1 MSPAGSLRE
10 PVAAASRALAAAG
23 LVRATS
29 GNVSARDGDRVAV
42 TPTGAVLADLSPEQ
56 VVVVGLDGAVV
67 EGDGRPTSELPLHLG
82 VIERFGAGAVVHT
95 HPPVGTA
102 LSLVIDELPCVHY
115 EMHALG
121 GAVRVAPY
129 RTFGTPEL
137 AEGVLGAL
145 EGRSAALMANHGAI
159 TFGADLA
166 QAVERA
172 NLLEWVCTL
181 YWRAAAIGEPR
192 ALGADAMS
200 AVRAQLR
207 AKDYRSMLDMSGER
221 SPAVTPAGAASSMRS
236 SSSSDSSMSSA
247 AAFSSRYSRRL
258 VPGIG
263 TMSSL

>member
-1 MSPAGSLRE
+1 MSRAGSLRE
-10 PVAAASRALAAAG
+10 PLAAASRALAAAG

-42 TPTGAVLADLSPEQ
+42 TPTGAVLADLTPEQ
-56 VVVVGLDGAVV
+56 VVVVGLDGAVA

-137 AEGVLGAL
+137 AEGVLDAL
-145 EGRSAALMANHGAI
+145 DGRSAALIANHGAI

-172 NLLEWVCTL
+172 HLLEWVCTL

-192 ALGADAMS
+192 ALGADAMD
-200 AVRAQLR
+200 AVRAQLH
-207 AKDYRSMLDMSGER
+207 AKDYRSMLDMSG
-221 SPAVTPAGAASSMRS
+221 
-236 SSSSDSSMSSA
+236 
-247 AAFSSRYSRRL
+247 
-258 VPGIG
+258 
-263 TMSSL
+263 